1 MKSCITINLKKD
13 DIVIKINEDFSQEDI
28 MYSLRKKIPELK
40 KLYQSEKTPIVIT
53 GKVLKNREIDE
64 IQELIKKH
72 LDVKIKFDS
81 PRTLGLHGI
90 TKTYCKEIA
99 TSETKF
105 HRGSVRSGQKVEFE
119 GSLVIL
125 GDVNDGAEVIAGV
138 RAGRPPAHDQ
148 RKWSRRYLWLWI
160 LCRQRK
166 HGHAGAK
173 GNKEAI
179 IAASSIEA
187 PQLRISNII
196 KEREREEI
204 LESTQKT
211 YAYVDADGKM
221 ELE

>member
-13 DIVIKINEDFSQEDI
+13 SIVIKINEDFSQEDI

-119 GSLVIL
+119 LVE
-125 GDVNDGAEVIAGV
+125 GDRGLQ
-138 RAGRPPAHDQ
+138 AHQ
-148 RKWSRRYLWLWI
+148 VVKI
-160 LCRQRK
+160 T
-166 HGHAGAK
+166 
-173 GNKEAI
+173 E
-179 IAASSIEA
+179 
-187 PQLRISNII
+187 
-196 KEREREEI
+196 
-204 LESTQKT
+204 
-211 YAYVDADGKM
+211 
-221 ELE
+221 